1 MDNTFFIVMRR
12 MRVPL
17 IALVLAYTTAVLG
30 MVLIPGRDAAGNVWH
45 MDFLNAFYFVSSM
58 ATTTGFGEIPHTFTT
73 AQRLWVTL
81 TIYTTVVV
89 WFYSIGRMI
98 GIVQDQAFR
107 QAVQE
112 RRFAARVRRLRD
124 NFFIV
129 CGYGEA
135 GRELVR
141 SLTSQNR
148 LAVVV
153 DEHGERINALRME
166 NLREFVPGLCGD
178 AGNPEHLLKAGLK
191 NPYCVGVVAISSNN
205 ERNLKTAI
213 TAKLLHKDIKV
224 ICRADSHDIEDNMAS
239 FGTDHIL
246 DPFDL
251 FSLYLATALQA
262 PCLYLL
268 QQWLTGHSRE
278 KLKDPLYPPKD
289 GSWVICGYGR
299 FGQAIYKRL
308 RDEGIDVTV
317 IEKRLEKT
325 GKPDGRCIQGRGT
338 EAVTLKEAGIENA
351 VGLVAG
357 TDDDVNN
364 LSIIMT
370 AQELNSELFVIAR
383 QNLQESQTLFEALDI
398 DVLMHP
404 SFIVAN
410 RIRMLLSTPLLSEFF
425 GLALFNDDAW
435 ACELVSMIV
444 ALVEDQVPAVWEI
457 EINEDSAPAF
467 CRAIAAGDRP
477 CLRELVLSPRDR
489 EQRLLCLPLM
499 HVRTETRVL
508 LPDMEQ
514 SIKAGDRLLFCGD
527 PTAIGYMQWGLQNEN
542 ILSYLMTGESRAE
555 GALWRWLSKM
565 YKRTVKN

>member
-17 IALVLAYTTAVLG
+17 IALVLAYSTAVLG
-30 MVLIPGRDAAGNVWH
+30 LVLIPGRDAAGNVWY
-45 MDFLNAFYFVSSM
+45 MDFLNAFYFVSFM
-58 ATTTGFGEIPHTFTT
+58 ASTIGFGEIPHAFTA

-89 WFYSIGRMI
+89 WLFSIGRMI
-98 GIVQDQAFR
+98 SLLQDQTFR
-107 QAVQE
+107 QAMRE

-124 NFFIV
+124 NFFII
-129 CGYGEA
+129 CGYGET

-141 SLTSQNR
+141 ALTRRNK

-153 DEHGERINALRME
+153 DEHFERINTLRME

-178 AGNPEHLLKAGLK
+178 AGNPGHLLKAGLK
-191 NPYCVGVVAISSNN
+191 NPYCAGVVAVSSNN

-213 TAKLLHKDIKV
+213 TAKLLHKDVKV
-224 ICRADSHDIEDNMAS
+224 ICRADSHEVEDNMAS

-251 FSLYLATALQA
+251 FSLHLATALQA
-262 PCLYLL
+262 PCLYLI
-268 QQWLTGHSRE
+268 QEWLSGHSQE
-278 KLKDPLYPPKD
+278 KLKEPLYPPKD
-289 GSWVICGYGR
+289 GRWVICGYGR
-299 FGQAIYKRL
+299 FGKAIHKHL

-317 IEKRLEKT
+317 IEKQSERT
-325 GKPDGRCIQGRGT
+325 GKPDGVCIEGRGT

-370 AQELNSELFVIAR
+370 AQELNPRLFVIAR
-383 QNLQESQTLFEALDI
+383 QNLQESQALFEAVDK
-398 DVLMHP
+398 DMLMHP

-410 RIRMLLSTPLLSEFF
+410 RIRILLSTPLLSNFF

-435 ACELVSMIV
+435 SCELVSRIV
-444 ALVEDQVPAVWEI
+444 ALVDDQVPAVWEV
-457 EINEDSAPAF
+457 EITEDSAPAF
-467 CRAIAAGDRP
+467 CRTIAAGDR
-477 CLRELVLSPRDR
+477 LSLQEMLLSPRDR
-489 EQRLLCLPLM
+489 EQQLLCIPLM
-499 HVRTETRVL
+499 HVRTETRIL
-508 LPDMEQ
+508 LPDQDQ
-514 SIKAGDRLLFCGD
+514 SIKVGDRLLFCGD
-527 PTAIGYMQWGLQNEN
+527 PSAIGEMRWGMQNEN
-542 ILSYLMTGESRAE
+542 ALRYIMTGESRGE
-555 GALWRWLSKM
+555 GALWRWVEKKYRRS
-565 YKRTVKN
+565 VKG